1 MYGQWVANLDAK
13 GDVELLMQGIPEER
27 KAARA
32 QHERAIERYRE
43 RREQRRLAIERRLQ
57 QALKRQ
63 RTWAWA

>member
-1 MYGQWVANLDAK
+1 MYGQWKALLDAN
-13 GDVELLMQGIPEER
+13 GDVELLMQEPLEER
-27 KAARA
+27 KAARP
-32 QHERAIERYRE
+32 RAIERYRE